1 MVLTK
6 EDLDKKLKL
15 TKEEEAWFS
24 SPSSL
29 PLTISDYY
37 FSLIEDDANDPI
49 RREVVP
55 SILECN
61 DDASIDPLAE
71 VDHSVTPRLIHRYT
85 HRAALLTT
93 DHCFTYCR
101 HCFRRRFT
109 GLNSG
114 AISTQDIDKASN
126 YLKDHKEIKELLLT
140 GGDLFTLP
148 ISRLDYLFNSLKS
161 SRPDMILRLC
171 TRAVVTFPEI
181 FTQQLMDVIKK
192 YSYGAPFLLL
202 THYNHPRELTK
213 ESIEAVNKF
222 LSLGIPAFN
231 QTVLLK
237 GVNDICFGEFK
248 NVVREKIG
256 LNYKEPE
263 NHLDEPEVKKML
275 QGFKLM
281 MVDISKHALSN
292 FDEMEEI
299 YSLISDGDQ
308 NDDIY
313 DGFTIYY
320 NKEEK
325 FEAIEIF
332 PNENIELFVRAI
344 FYILISHY

>member
-1 MVLTK
+1 MIRLN
-6 EDLDKKLKL
+6 
-15 TKEEEAWFS
+15 
-24 SPSSL
+24 
-29 PLTISDYY
+29 
-37 FSLIEDDANDPI
+37 IE
-49 RREVVP
+49 
-55 SILECN
+55 
-61 DDASIDPLAE
+61 
-71 VDHSVTPRLIHRYT
+71 
-85 HRAALLTT
+85 
-93 DHCFTYCR
+93 
-101 HCFRRRFT
+101 
-109 GLNSG
+109 
-114 AISTQDIDKASN
+114 
-126 YLKDHKEIKELLLT
+126 
-140 GGDLFTLP
+140 
-148 ISRLDYLFNSLKS
+148 
-161 SRPDMILRLC
+161 
-171 TRAVVTFPEI
+171 
-181 FTQQLMDVIKK
+181 
-192 YSYGAPFLLL
+192 
-202 THYNHPRELTK
+202 
-213 ESIEAVNKF
+213 
-222 LSLGIPAFN
+222 
-231 QTVLLK
+231 LLK

-332 PNENIELFVRAI
+332 PNENIELFVDGVDFSDFTVKHFKQLADDFTTNKI
-344 FYILISHY
+344 YGYLSHSKEICFNSSLENKSQISSIVFGYKNYYKGIE